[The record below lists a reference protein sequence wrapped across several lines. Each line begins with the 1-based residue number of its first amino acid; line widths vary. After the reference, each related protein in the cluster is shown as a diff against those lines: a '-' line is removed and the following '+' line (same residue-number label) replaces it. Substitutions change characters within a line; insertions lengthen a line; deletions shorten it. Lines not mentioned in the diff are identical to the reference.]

1 MNSNPW
7 SSEDAKV
14 LAGLPVAG
22 GTAQETSFQ
31 KLQKRAFGGEDVAA
45 RPGAEDD
52 EWWPKGPLLPGVQEL
67 TRDFVTGIESPESL
81 HLVFLLGGAGNGKS
95 FAARSL
101 GKELGLAASA
111 SDALAHRIYKATRNG
126 VRIELLNDATIAPS
140 ADYQSRQPVA
150 LACDIQ
156 RWWGESAVS
165 PVAAFCCVN
174 RGIVIDELRSLSE
187 QGHDIEV
194 FARAILAW
202 LASPESDAAGQL
214 GTSLEEAKLV
224 LGEHYH
230 ELRFNLGGRSVRIS
244 AMSVD
249 ARSLLDID
257 GDQSRAGMLFQQIV
271 GRCRDDAL
279 ARPADCPIRANVQQ
293 WLPPNTILGWENIL
307 AHAEI
312 ASGRL
317 HSYRDVWG
325 LAALSI
331 LGPRFAVTDGS
342 QSLLDHVDR
351 CLHKARNGSSPKDRL
366 DALLEL
372 SQFRMHNA
380 LFRSPIPSGG
390 DALPFYPPTTPA
402 HLGLSLVDPSA
413 WGAMDS
419 HAVEVAMQSVAL
431 GGMPSESL
439 IGSGLLDN
447 AWFGFDKY
455 LEQAIVEYVGS
466 DDCSDRVR
474 RRLVSWFGGYLT
486 RLVGVSTGRLGNL
499 AVVTQWKLC
508 REACVNGVGK
518 LPLEFEKAI
527 RSLVFPQHDDVPP
540 DRILVPAFAARVEPL
555 QASRDGASPRLAE
568 IIPHNSINL
577 QVRQQGSRLVL
588 ECTLTGHAEVIGQ
601 LVLDFSLVREAL
613 ACRGRRAGQ
622 TESTA
627 HVEPRIERCR
637 ASSLSAVPAIQ
648 RRLVVISGGSPVEL
662 N

>member
-1 MNSNPW
+1 MNSSPE
-7 SSEDAKV
+7 SSGADA
-14 LAGLPVAG
+14 LSAGA
-22 GTAQETSFQ
+22 TQETSLQ
-31 KLQKRAFGGEDVAA
+31 RLQKRAFGGEDVAA

-67 TRDFVTGIESPESL
+67 IRDFVAGIECPEDL
-81 HLVFLLGGAGNGKS
+81 HIVFLLGGAGNGKS

-101 GKELGLAASA
+101 GKELGLSTSA
-111 SDALAHRIYKATRNG
+111 SDALAHRLYKAAKNG
-126 VRIELLNDATIAPS
+126 VSIELLNDATIAPR
-140 ADYQSRQPVA
+140 AEYQSRQPVA

-156 RWWGESAVS
+156 RWWDESAAT
-165 PVAAFCCVN
+165 PVATFCCVN

-187 QGHDIEV
+187 HSHGIEV
-194 FARAILAW
+194 LARAVLAW
-202 LASPESDAAGQL
+202 LASPEQDVAGRL
-214 GTSLEEAKLV
+214 GASREADKLV
-224 LGEHYH
+224 LGDHYH
-230 ELRFNLGGRSVRIS
+230 ELRFNLDGRAVRIS

-249 ARSLLDID
+249 ACSLMDTD
-257 GDQSRAGMLFQQIV
+257 GARSRAGALFQQIV
-271 GRCRDDAL
+271 ERCRDDAM
-279 ARPADCPIRANVQQ
+279 ARPMECPIRANVQQ
-293 WLPPNTILGWENIL
+293 WLPPNTILSWESVL

-331 LGPRFAVTDGS
+331 LGPRFAAADGS
-342 QSLLDHVDR
+342 RSLLDHVDR
-351 CLHKARNGSSPKDRL
+351 CLHTARNGSSLKEKL

-372 SQFRMHNA
+372 SHFRVHNA
-380 LFRSPIPSGG
+380 LFRAPIPIS
-390 DALPFYPPTTPA
+390 DEALPFYPPTTPA

-413 WGAMDS
+413 WESMDS
-419 HAVEVAMQSVAL
+419 QAVEAAMQSVAL

-439 IGSGLLDN
+439 IEGGLLGN
-447 AWFGFDKY
+447 AWFGFDRC
-455 LEQAIVEYVGS
+455 LERAIVEYVGS
-466 DDCSDRVR
+466 NDCSDSVR

-486 RLVGVSTGRLGNL
+486 RLVGVSTGHLGNR
-499 AVVTQWKLC
+499 VVVKQWEQC
-508 REACVNGVGK
+508 RERCAKGVGK

-527 RSLVFPQHDDVPP
+527 RSLIFPQHDDAPQ
-540 DRILVPAFAARVEPL
+540 DSILVPAFAARVEPV
-555 QASRDGASPRLAE
+555 QASREGTGPKLAE

-577 QVRQQGSRLVL
+577 QVRQHGGRLLL

-613 ACRGRRAGQ
+613 ACRGHRAGQ

-637 ASSLSAVPAIQ
+637 ASSLSAVPANQ

-662 N
+662 S

>member
-1 MNSNPW
+1 MNSNPGNL
-7 SSEDAKV
+7 EAKAF
-14 LAGLPVAG
+14 AGQSAGVAQG
-22 GTAQETSFQ
+22 TSFQ

-52 EWWPKGPLLPGVQEL
+52 EWWPMGPLLPGVREL
-67 TRDFVTGIESPESL
+67 IADFIADIESPEDL
-81 HLVFLLGGAGNGKS
+81 HIVFLLGGAGNGKS

-101 GKELGLAASA
+101 GKELGLSASA
-111 SDALAHRIYKATRNG
+111 SDALAHRLYKTIRNG
-126 VRIELLNDATIAPS
+126 VSIELLNDATIAPS
-140 ADYQSRQPVA
+140 ADYQSLQAVA

-156 RWWGESAVS
+156 RWWDESAAS
-165 PVAAFCCVN
+165 AVAAFCCVN

-187 QGHDIEV
+187 HGHSIEALSHAV
-194 FARAILAW
+194 LAW
-202 LASPESDAAGQL
+202 LACPERDIAGLLDA
-214 GTSLEEAKLV
+214 SRKEPKLV
-224 LGEHYH
+224 LGDHYH
-230 ELRFNLGGRSVRIS
+230 ELRFDLGGRAVRIS

-249 ARSLLDID
+249 ACSLMDID
-257 GDQSRAGMLFQQIV
+257 GAQSRAGTLFQQIME
-271 GRCRDDAL
+271 RCRDDAM
-279 ARPADCPIRANVQQ
+279 ARPVDCPIRANVQQ

-331 LGPRFAVTDGS
+331 LGPRFATSDGS
-342 QSLLDHVDR
+342 RSLLDHVDR
-351 CLHKARNGSSPKDRL
+351 FLYKARSESSLKKKL

-372 SQFRMHNA
+372 SHFRMHNA
-380 LFRSPIPSGG
+380 LFRAPMPTG
-390 DALPFYPPTTPA
+390 DDAMPFYPPTTPA
-402 HLGLSLVDPSA
+402 HLGLSLVDPST
-413 WGAMDS
+413 WGSMDS
-419 HAVEVAMQSVAL
+419 QAVEAAMQSIAL

-439 IGSGLLDN
+439 FGRGLLDN
-447 AWFGFDKY
+447 AWFGFDKC

-466 DDCSDRVR
+466 NDCSDIVR

-486 RLVGVSTGRLGNL
+486 RLVGVSTGHLGNR
-499 AVVTQWKLC
+499 VVVAQWKLC
-508 REACVNGVGK
+508 REKCAKGVGK

-527 RSLVFPQHDDVPP
+527 RSLIFPQHDDAPR
-540 DRILVPAFAARVEPL
+540 DCILVPAFAARVEPL
-555 QASRDGASPRLAE
+555 QASREGASPRLTE

-588 ECTLTGHAEVIGQ
+588 ECTLMGHAEVIGQ
-601 LVLDFSLVREAL
+601 FVLDFPLIREAL
-613 ACRGRRAGQ
+613 ACRGHRAGQ

-637 ASSLSAVPAIQ
+637 ASSLSAVPANQ

-662 N
+662 S

>member
-1 MNSNPW
+1 MNS
-7 SSEDAKV
+7 SSGSSQARG
-14 LAGLPVAG
+14 LAGLSVG
-22 GTAQETSFQ
+22 ETSFQ
-31 KLQKRAFGGEDVAA
+31 KLQRRAFGGEDVAA

-67 TRDFVTGIESPESL
+67 TTDFVAGIESPEGL
-81 HLVFLLGGAGNGKS
+81 HIVFLLGGAGNGKS

-101 GKELGLAASA
+101 GKELGLSASA
-111 SDALAHRIYKATRNG
+111 SDALAHRIYKTTKNG
-126 VRIELLNDATIAPS
+126 VSIELLNDATIAPS

-156 RWWGESAVS
+156 RWWDESAVS

-174 RGIVIDELRSLSE
+174 RGIVIDELHSLSE
-187 QGHDIEV
+187 HGHGIEV
-194 FARAILAW
+194 LARAVLAW
-202 LASPESDAAGQL
+202 LASPEQDVAGQL
-214 GTSLEEAKLV
+214 GLSREGAKLV
-224 LGEHYH
+224 LGDHYH
-230 ELRFNLGGRSVRIS
+230 ELRFNLDGRAVRIS

-249 ARSLLDID
+249 ACSLMDID
-257 GDQSRAGMLFQQIV
+257 GAQSRAGTLFQQIV
-271 GRCRDDAL
+271 ERCRDDAL

-293 WLPPNTILGWENIL
+293 WLPPNTILSWENIL

-331 LGPRFAVTDGS
+331 LGPRFAAIDGS
-342 QSLLDHVDR
+342 RSLLDHVDR
-351 CLHKARNGSSPKDRL
+351 CLQKARNGSSLKEKL

-372 SQFRMHNA
+372 SYFRMHNA
-380 LFRSPIPSGG
+380 LFRAPVATGG

-402 HLGLSLVDPSA
+402 HLGLSFVDPSA
-413 WGAMDS
+413 WGSMDS
-419 HAVEVAMQSVAL
+419 QAVEAAMQSVAL

-439 IGSGLLDN
+439 LDGGLLDN
-447 AWFGFDKY
+447 AWFGFDKC
-455 LEQAIVEYVGS
+455 LEQSLVEYVGS
-466 DDCSDRVR
+466 NDCSDNVR

-486 RLVGVSTGRLGNL
+486 RLVGVSTGHLGNR
-499 AVVTQWKLC
+499 VVVKQWELC
-508 REACVNGVGK
+508 REKCAKGVGK

-527 RSLVFPQHDDVPP
+527 RSLIFPQHDDAPQ
-540 DRILVPAFAARVEPL
+540 DSILVPAFAARVEPL
-555 QASRDGASPRLAE
+555 QASREGTSPRLAE

-588 ECTLTGHAEVIGQ
+588 ECTLTGHAEAIGQ

-613 ACRGRRAGQ
+613 ACRGHRAGQ

-637 ASSLSAVPAIQ
+637 ASSLSAVPANQ

-662 N
+662 S

>member
-1 MNSNPW
+1 MNNHQKSQKIGESPNPT
-7 SSEDAKV
+7 SKITEKA
-14 LAGLPVAG
+14 
-22 GTAQETSFQ
+22 SFQ

-67 TRDFVTGIESPESL
+67 IRDFVDGTKSPEGL

-101 GKELGLAASA
+101 GKELGLTASA
-111 SDALAHRIYKATRNG
+111 SDTLAHRIYRTTRNG

-156 RWWGESAVS
+156 RWWGESAAS

-187 QGHDIEV
+187 QGHDSEV
-194 FARAILAW
+194 LAHAILAW
-202 LASPESDAAGQL
+202 LASPERDVAAQL
-214 GTSLEEAKLV
+214 DTSLKKAKLV
-224 LGEHYH
+224 LGDHYH
-230 ELRFNLGGRSVRIS
+230 ELRFNLDGRAVRIS

-249 ARSLLDID
+249 ASSLLDID
-257 GDQSRAGMLFQQIV
+257 GDQSRAGKLFQQIV
-271 GRCRDDAL
+271 ERCRDDAM

-331 LGPRFAVTDGS
+331 LGPRFAAIDGS
-342 QSLLDHVDR
+342 RSLLDHVDR
-351 CLHKARNGSSPKDRL
+351 CLHKARNASSLKEKL

-372 SQFRMHNA
+372 SHFRMHNA
-380 LFRSPIPSGG
+380 LFRAPIPTGD
-390 DALPFYPPTTPA
+390 DALPSYPPTTPA
-402 HLGLSLVDPSA
+402 HIGLSLVDPSA
-413 WGAMDS
+413 WGSKDS
-419 HAVEVAMQSVAL
+419 QTVEAAMQSIAL

-439 IGSGLLDN
+439 IESGLLDN
-447 AWFGFDKY
+447 AWFGFDKS
-455 LEQAIVEYVGS
+455 LEQVIVEYVGS

-486 RLVGVSTGRLGNL
+486 RLVGVSTGHLGNL
-499 AVVTQWKLC
+499 PVVIQWKLC
-508 REACVNGVGK
+508 REACANGVGK
-518 LPLEFEKAI
+518 LPLEFGKAI
-527 RSLVFPQHDDVPP
+527 RALIFPQHADVEENS
-540 DRILVPAFAARVEPL
+540 ILVPAFAATVEPL
-555 QASRDGASPRLAE
+555 RASREGTSPRLAE

-577 QVRQQGSRLVL
+577 QVRQQGTRLVL
-588 ECTLTGHAEVIGQ
+588 ECTLTGHADVIGQ

-637 ASSLSAVPAIQ
+637 ASSLSAVPANQ
-648 RRLVVISGGSPVEL
+648 RRFVVISGASPVEL
-662 N
+662 S

>member
-1 MNSNPW
+1 MNSITGN
-7 SSEDAKV
+7 SAVEG
-14 LAGLPVAG
+14 LAGSSAG
-22 GTAQETSFQ
+22 AMQETSFQ

-52 EWWPKGPLLPGVQEL
+52 EWWPRGPLLPGVQEL
-67 TRDFVTGIESPESL
+67 IRDFVASIESPEGL
-81 HLVFLLGGAGNGKS
+81 HIVFLLGGAGNGKS

-101 GKELGLAASA
+101 GKELGLSASA
-111 SDALAHRIYKATRNG
+111 NDELAHRIYKTTRNG
-126 VRIELLNDATIAPS
+126 VSIELLNDATIAPS
-140 ADYQSRQPVA
+140 TDYQSRQPVA

-156 RWWGESAVS
+156 RWWGESEAGH
-165 PVAAFCCVN
+165 VAAFCCVN

-187 QGHDIEV
+187 HDHGIGDL
-194 FARAILAW
+194 ARAVLAW
-202 LASPESDAAGQL
+202 LASSEQDVSGQF
-214 GTSLEEAKLV
+214 GASRDGPKLV
-224 LGEHYH
+224 LGDHYH
-230 ELRFNLGGRSVRIS
+230 EIRFNLDGRSVRIS

-249 ARSLLDID
+249 AYSLMVTDD
-257 GDQSRAGMLFQQIV
+257 TQSRAGTLFQQIV
-271 GRCRDDAL
+271 ERCRDDAMV
-279 ARPADCPIRANVQQ
+279 RPMDCPIRANVQQ
-293 WLPPNTILGWENIL
+293 WLPPNTILSWENIL

-331 LGPRFAVTDGS
+331 LGPRFATVDGS
-342 QSLLDHVDR
+342 RSLLDHVDR
-351 CLHKARNGSSPKDRL
+351 CLYQARNGSSLKEKL

-372 SQFRMHNA
+372 SHFRMHNA
-380 LFRSPIPSGG
+380 LFRAPTPTGV
-390 DALPFYPPTTPA
+390 DALPSYPPTTPA

-413 WGAMDS
+413 WGSMDS
-419 HAVEVAMQSVAL
+419 RAVEIAMQNVAL

-439 IGSGLLDN
+439 IESGLLGN
-447 AWFGFDKY
+447 AWFGFDQC

-466 DDCSDRVR
+466 HECSDSVR

-486 RLVGVSTGRLGNL
+486 RLVGVSTGHLGNR
-499 AVVTQWKLC
+499 VVIKQWEQC
-508 REACVNGVGK
+508 REKCEIGVGK

-527 RSLVFPQHDDVPP
+527 RSLIFPQHDDAPQ
-540 DRILVPAFAARVEPL
+540 DSILVPAFAARVEPL
-555 QASRDGASPRLAE
+555 QASREGASPRLAE

-577 QVRQQGSRLVL
+577 QVRKQGGRLLL

-613 ACRGRRAGQ
+613 AFRGRRAGQ

-637 ASSLSAVPAIQ
+637 ASSLSAVPANQ

-662 N
+662 S